1 MTVDLRTPLNGFR
14 FAETRFG
21 DTLQAVAMRELGD
34 GKRWFELAAINGL
47 APPYITDDSAQA
59 GGGVLLS
66 GALILVPSATSA
78 AITTDPDLVFDRDVQ
93 LVDGQLQI
101 TDGDFSV
108 VSGVANL
115 RQALL
120 HRMDTD
126 RGDLVM
132 HPEYGSRIRQLIGA
146 ANGPTAGQLAAA
158 YARAVV
164 ASDPR
169 VQRVSSATAE
179 VSGDSI
185 RVTVIAEPITGRAI
199 DVSVIF

>member
-1 MTVDLRTPLNGFR
+1 MTVDLRTPFAGFR
-14 FAETRFG
+14 FAETRYA
-21 DTLQAVAMRELGD
+21 DTLQAIAMRELGD
-34 GKRWFELAAINGL
+34 GKRWVELAAINSL
-47 APPYITDDSAQA
+47 VPPYITDDA
-59 GGGVLLS
+59 GLAGPGVLVT
-66 GALILVPSATSA
+66 GALILVPAAAAA
-78 AITTDPDLVFDRDVQ
+78 AITTDPDLVYERDIDLSGGVLQ
-93 LVDGQLQI
+93 LI
-101 TDGDFSV
+101 DGDFST

-126 RGDLVM
+126 RGELVM

-158 YARAVV
+158 YARSAV

-169 VQRVSSATAE
+169 VQRISSATAE

-185 RVTVIAEPITGRAI
+185 RVTVVAEPITGRSI